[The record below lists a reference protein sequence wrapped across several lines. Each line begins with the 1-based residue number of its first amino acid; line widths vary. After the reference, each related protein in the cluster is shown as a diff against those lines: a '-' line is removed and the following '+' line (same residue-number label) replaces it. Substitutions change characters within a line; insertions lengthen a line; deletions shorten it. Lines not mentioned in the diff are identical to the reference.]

1 MIGRYLYAKGCKSF
15 CMRLGE
21 ELEHTQGLRSWTVAP
36 LNASKG
42 IWGLFI

>member
-1 MIGRYLYAKGCKSF
+1 MVGRYLYAKGTKAH

-21 ELEHTQGLRSWTVAP
+21 ELERTQRLTSWTVAP
-36 LNASKG
+36 LNADKS

>member
-1 MIGRYLYAKGCKSF
+1 MIGYYLYAKGTKAF

-21 ELEHTQGLRSWTVAP
+21 ELESTQGITSWTVSP
-36 LNASKG
+36 LNHKKG